1 MLPSNLVEV
10 RKNHKF
16 DLNEFSKWI
25 DYNQPSYGRIIE
37 VKQFVGGQS
46 NPTFVIFFSNN
57 SSLILRKKPPGE
69 LLPSAHAIEREYKV
83 QKALEKTNFP
93 CPNMIDICE
102 DNNVIGTPFYLMKI
116 VEGRVFD
123 SILDINDKQGRK
135 DYYFDLVRILGKL
148 HNINFSSINLT
159 DFGKIGNYINRQII
173 RWEKQW
179 HLSKQR
185 ELPIMQ
191 NIIDWLNNN
200 IPSYE
205 ETTIVHGDFRIGN
218 TICDYKSFN
227 VKAVLDWE
235 LSTLGH
241 PFADLGYFLYAHYV
255 PFGER
260 HGLKGANMKDL
271 NIPTANDLVAEYCK
285 VRKIKELD
293 HDEDVDHAP

>member
-116 VEGRVFD
+116 VF
-123 SILDINDKQGRK
+123 
-135 DYYFDLVRILGKL
+135 
-148 HNINFSSINLT
+148 
-159 DFGKIGNYINRQII
+159 
-173 RWEKQW
+173 
-179 HLSKQR
+179 
-185 ELPIMQ
+185 
-191 NIIDWLNNN
+191 
-200 IPSYE
+200 
-205 ETTIVHGDFRIGN
+205 TIHI
-218 TICDYKSFN
+218 
-227 VKAVLDWE
+227 
-235 LSTLGH
+235 
-241 PFADLGYFLYAHYV
+241 
-255 PFGER
+255 
-260 HGLKGANMKDL
+260 
-271 NIPTANDLVAEYCK
+271 
-285 VRKIKELD
+285 
-293 HDEDVDHAP
+293 